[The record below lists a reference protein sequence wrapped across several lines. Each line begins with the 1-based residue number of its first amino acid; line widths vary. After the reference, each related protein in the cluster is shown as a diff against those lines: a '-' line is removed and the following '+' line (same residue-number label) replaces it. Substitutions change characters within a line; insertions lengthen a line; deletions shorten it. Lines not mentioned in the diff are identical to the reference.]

1 MSRLTFIMGLSVAT
15 LLIALALQ
23 YQQQSAPKEQGSQR
37 ENKNE
42 SDFYITSTTTNQ
54 YDKLG
59 NLHYQFKAH
68 KLEHFPKGDYTLVSA
83 PDMTLYHRDGTPWRI
98 NSLMGKI
105 TADHKLIKLWDN
117 VELLR
122 ETPREPLLMETQALT
137 INPDQEI
144 ASTDRDVVI
153 TSKSGQVD
161 ATGMKVYI
169 DENRME
175 LLSNVRVRHEPI
187 KLD

>member
-1 MSRLTFIMGLSVAT
+1 MSRLTFIMGLSVVT

-23 YQQQSAPKEQGSQR
+23 YQQQSAPTERGSQR
-37 ENKNE
+37 QNKNE
-42 SDFYITSTTTNQ
+42 PDFYITSSTTSQ

-59 NLHYQFKAH
+59 NLHYQFRAH

-98 NSLMGKI
+98 NSLMGRI
-105 TADHKLIKLWDN
+105 TAEHKLIKLWDN
-117 VELLR
+117 VELRR

-137 INPDQEI
+137 INPDKKV
-144 ASTDRDVVI
+144 ASTEQDVVI
-153 TSKSGQVD
+153 TSKSGRAD
-161 ATGMKVYI
+161 ATGMKAYI
-169 DENRME
+169 DKNRME
-175 LLSNVRVRHEPI
+175 LLSNVRVHHEPI